1 MKNLLTNIALAI
13 VVLAFSSFD
22 ATAQRSKVNGP
33 AYVQV
38 GMGLGGYSSAT
49 ASSQTP
55 YIMGTFQKT
64 ILENLGPG
72 NVSVGGTLNYKT
84 LSYNTLGAKW
94 GMTYFSISARANY
107 HPHFIKIEKLDTYG
121 GFALGFESA
130 RVKAR
135 SADYEGLNTNV
146 NDLALSFHLGARYQV
161 NDKVGTWVELGA
173 GQGVLNF
180 GVSYNL

>member
-1 MKNLLTNIALAI
+1 MKKLLSNIALSIAVI
-13 VVLAFSSFD
+13 ALFGLD

-38 GMGLGGYSSAT
+38 GIGLGGYSSAS

-55 YIMGTFQKT
+55 YIMATFQKT

-72 NVSVGGTLNYKT
+72 NVSVGGAFNYKT
-84 LSYNTLGAKW
+84 LSYNTLGSKW
-94 GMTYFSISARANY
+94 GLTYFSISGRANY
-107 HPHFIKIEKLDTYG
+107 HPHFIKIDKLDTYG
-121 GFALGFESA
+121 GLALGFESA

-135 SADYEGLNTNV
+135 SSDYEGLGTNV

-161 NDKVGTWVELGA
+161 NDKIGTWVELGA

-180 GVSYNL
+180 GVSYSL